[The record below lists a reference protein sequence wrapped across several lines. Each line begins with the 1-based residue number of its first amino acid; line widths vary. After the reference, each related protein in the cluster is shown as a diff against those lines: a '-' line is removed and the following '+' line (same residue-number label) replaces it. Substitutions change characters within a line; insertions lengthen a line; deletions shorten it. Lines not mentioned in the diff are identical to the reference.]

1 MMLPWTA
8 LADRCWNTVK
18 QSGLPN
24 RIRPGFWDNNAGC
37 CGTAGVL
44 ALACDRIVE
53 RGDDF
58 GFAASRDRGD
68 DRALAQRG
76 WRGRLGP

>member
-8 LADRCWNTVK
+8 LATAAGTRSSSPGSQIGSDPD
-18 QSGLPN
+18 SGK
-24 RIRPGFWDNNAGC
+24 NARC

-53 RGDDF
+53 RGDDS
-58 GFAASRDRGD
+58 ASRPRGTV
-68 DRALAQRG
+68 AMIELWPSVG
-76 WRGRLGP
+76 GEWRLGP

>member
-1 MMLPWTA
+1 MPWTA

-18 QSGLPN
+18 KSGLPN
-24 RIRPGFWDNNAGC
+24 RIRPGFWDNNARC

-53 RGDDF
+53 RGTTS
-58 GFAASRDRGD
+58 ASRPRGTV
-68 DRALAQRG
+68 AMIELWPSVG
-76 WRGRLGP
+76 GEWRLGP

>member
-1 MMLPWTA
+1 MPWTA

-18 QSGLPN
+18 QSGRPN
-24 RIRPGFWDNNAGC
+24 RIRPGFWDNNARC

-58 GFAASRDRGD
+58 GFAASRTVAMIELWPSVG
-68 DRALAQRG
+68 G
-76 WRGRLGP
+76 EWRLGP